1 MTYSSEGPTTTGKVI
16 LAALAGLVGWQALGP
31 RTRDGIW
38 GFLNRL
44 VEAAAVEAQMKQ
56 ELEEAERRKSR
67 LTLPPMIEVPPIQSF
82 TLPRTERPSAR
93 PTAQTGF
100 EAAIE
105 RMTEGL
111 SSISI
116 LEPDAKWRDVVVPP
130 AVMLIVGKRGSGK
143 SALAYRILGL
153 LRYKLTPYVVG
164 VGSQARKYLPDWIG
178 MAPDLES
185 LPFNTIALVDE
196 AYLPYHSRRSMAE
209 ENMAMSQ
216 ILNLSRQRNQT
227 LIFVTQEARQVDRNI
242 ASSATVI
249 VFKEMGML
257 QPEFDRS
264 ELRKLVAQ
272 AKESLGNVIG
282 DRRRWSFVYSPDADF
297 VGPLGNQLATFW
309 KPRLSRLFVAQ
320 DQTPTQR
327 PAKRQTPQERVRKA
341 KELRS
346 QGRSLSEI
354 ANVLGVSNSTVFN
367 YLKGYPYRGRNT

>member
-56 ELEEAERRKSR
+56 EVEEAERRKSR
-67 LTLPPMIEVPPIQSF
+67 VTLPPMIEVPPIQSF

-143 SALAYRILGL
+143 SALAYRILEL

-257 QPEFDRS
+257 QPEFD
-264 ELRKLVAQ
+264 
-272 AKESLGNVIG
+272 
-282 DRRRWSFVYSPDADF
+282 
-297 VGPLGNQLATFW
+297 
-309 KPRLSRLFVAQ
+309 
-320 DQTPTQR
+320 
-327 PAKRQTPQERVRKA
+327 
-341 KELRS
+341 
-346 QGRSLSEI
+346 GRSSGSWSPKQRSL
-354 ANVLGVSNSTVFN
+354 
-367 YLKGYPYRGRNT
+367 